1 MAKKKNGKR
10 KTKPI
15 QDLIDIKSIVSL
27 ENTATIPLKGGGEV
41 RLGFGHSIGDGH
53 YDIPSSEAK
62 SLIARL
68 IELTLKMLSNES
80 ITIVIPAKDEFGS
93 SSTSPIF
100 TG

>member
-1 MAKKKNGKR
+1 MAKKKTGKR

-41 RLGFGHSIGDGH
+41 RLRFFRSIGDGH
-53 YDIPSSEAK
+53 YDIPSNEAK

-68 IELTLKMLSNES
+68 IQLTPEMLSNES
-80 ITIVIPAKDEFGS
+80 ITIRIPAEDEFGS

>member
-1 MAKKKNGKR
+1 MAKKKTGKR

-27 ENTATIPLKGGGEV
+27 EKTATIPLKGGGEV
-41 RLGFGHSIGDGH
+41 RLGFAYSIGDGH
-53 YDIPSSEAK
+53 YGIPSSEAK

-68 IELTLKMLSNES
+68 IELTPEMLSNES
-80 ITIVIPAKDEFGS
+80 ITIRIPAEDEFGS
-93 SSTSPIF
+93 SSTLPIF